1 MLALIIAWRRTC
13 SYGPIWASQPSSS
26 TVSLHPLT
34 DCVGKCSSAP
44 HVLPTGHL
52 QRMCAG
58 YCTKGV
64 ELTAA
69 TPARP
74 AEHIH
79 AKGQPQ
85 ASGTHPLEKVNHKPC
100 TPSGSVEKVNH
111 KPAER
116 IDWKLDDWQ
125 LTALMGSLV
134 PLTFAV
140 STICSEAGVSC
151 RRPPTLFVARNE
163 CSD

>member
-1 MLALIIAWRRTC
+1 MSVPTDTLCRQERVKLAGVGQRMA
-13 SYGPIWASQPSSS
+13 SHSQPVLQESLCG
-26 TVSLHPLT
+26 TVSLHSLT

-74 AEHIH
+74 AERIH
-79 AKGQPQ
+79 
-85 ASGTHPLEKVNHKPC
+85 
-100 TPSGSVEKVNH
+100 
-111 KPAER
+111 
-116 IDWKLDDWQ
+116 KLMH
-125 LTALMGSLV
+125 T
-134 PLTFAV
+134 
-140 STICSEAGVSC
+140 
-151 RRPPTLFVARNE
+151 
-163 CSD
+163 